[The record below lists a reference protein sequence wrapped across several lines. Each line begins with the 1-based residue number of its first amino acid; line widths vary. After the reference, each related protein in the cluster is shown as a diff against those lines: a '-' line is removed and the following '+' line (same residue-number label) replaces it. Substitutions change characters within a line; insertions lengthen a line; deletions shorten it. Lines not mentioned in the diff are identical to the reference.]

1 MVGFTSDNFLWDG
14 SAISH
19 VNVYE
24 HSSGAIVM
32 ASRAPHARMYFDLA
46 RLLLI
51 MEFMEEECRG
61 RATRT
66 IATPLPP
73 PLSLL
78 VPDWIRNLRCF
89 RGKVGDTWTINRPS
103 MWNTRNW
110 LKMVVDKESSSIF
123 YFLLQEIHL
132 WKKILLFECLSSS
145 SGISY
150 RKEEKLRI
158 FDSFFFSFS
167 L

>member
-89 RGKVGDTWTINRPS
+89 RGKVGDTWAINRPS

>member
-24 HSSGAIVM
+24 HSSGTIVM

-89 RGKVGDTWTINRPS
+89 RGKVGDTWAINRPS

-123 YFLLQEIHL
+123 YFLLQRYIFG
-132 WKKILLFECLSSS
+132 KKYYCLNVYLLLLP
-145 SGISY
+145 ISY